1 MRILMKVTMPVDT
14 ANSGMCDGTMPTTI
28 KQILTDLKPEAA
40 YFAEDKGQRT
50 AFVFV
55 NINDPSQIPEISEPW
70 FLAFNAAV
78 ELHPCMTADDLA
90 KSVPGIEKAVRK
102 YGTATR
108 KAA

>member
-1 MRILMKVTMPVDT
+1 MRILMKATMQVQAGND
-14 ANSGMCDGTMPTTI
+14 AMSNGTLPATI
-28 KQILTDLKPEAA
+28 KQILADLKPEAA

-55 NINDPSQIPEISEPW
+55 NINDPSQIPEIAEPW

-90 KSVPGIEKAVRK
+90 KAGPSIERAVRK
-102 YGTATR
+102 YGAPMR